1 MIYIFIIIAFI
12 IIARNFFTFQT
23 NKNPEQGK
31 SNDKRRFDEEIQDA
45 DFEEID

>member
-12 IIARNFFTFQT
+12 IIARNFLAFQA
-23 NKNPEQGK
+23 NKNHEQEK
-31 SNDKRRFDEEIQDA
+31 SNHKRRFDEEIQDA

>member
-1 MIYIFIIIAFI
+1 MTLSY
-12 IIARNFFTFQT
+12 FFDLINESPVSSP